1 VSLSDLENKALFRRT
16 LWKRNGYLLLLLAL
30 EALVLGV
37 LAGVHVQAPGP
48 GEPGNVH
55 PLLGYDVWFFFS
67 WRSLVKIAV
76 FVAIQFGFA
85 HRVFA
90 RALDGDGMVSLYP
103 TDASGGR
110 TFGGLTGPE
119 VVVMVRKLA
128 DELGIGRLAKLVVAD
143 KVDPNA
149 YTARMLG
156 LGNVVVVHSNLLEIL
171 PREGVR
177 AVLAHELAHILR
189 RDSVLYQLARMPSL
203 IAVVIAF
210 LGFLKVAAGLLDA
223 NGFLQFLVRGLFVAL
238 AVAAT
243 VYAFRLLNRVANL
256 ASQQSELLADA
267 YAAQVCGWEKILNA
281 LLLVG
286 ERSEALAE
294 LTAGLKYVAEKMEGE
309 LSEKALLRLLKRF
322 PARELDERKAREA
335 AARLYIED
343 QLELL
348 KERLHVPLKGGEICH
363 LAAQGARA
371 LQAAVRGEAGGA
383 AAGAP
388 AEDAPVLTD
397 WRAFDAD
404 HSGALDARETAAL
417 VAELRRDPHRMVS
430 RRPLHPEAA
439 WENHPTLRTRI
450 LHLYDLFARE
460 PAAP

>member
-37 LAGVHVQAPGP
+37 LGGVHVQSPRP

-55 PLLGYDVWFFFS
+55 PLLGYDIFFAFS
-67 WRSLVKIAV
+67 WRSLLKIAV
-76 FVAIQFGFA
+76 FVAIQFAFA

-90 RALDGDGMVSLYP
+90 RALEGEGMVSLYP
-103 TDASGGR
+103 RDASGGR
-110 TFGGLTGPE
+110 TFGGMTGPE
-119 VVVMVRKLA
+119 LVVMVRKLA
-128 DELGIGRLAKLVVAD
+128 DELRIGRLAKIVVTEKA
-143 KVDPNA
+143 DPNA

-189 RDSVLYQLARMPSL
+189 RDSVVYQLARMPSL

-223 NGFLQFLVRGLFVAL
+223 DGFWQFLARGLFLVL
-238 AVAAT
+238 AAAAT
-243 VYAFRLLNRVANL
+243 VYAFRLLNLVANL

-294 LTAGLKYVAEKMEGE
+294 LTAGLRHVAEKMEGE

-322 PARELDERKAREA
+322 PARELDERVAREA

-348 KERLHVPLKGGEICH
+348 RGRLHVPLKGGEIGH
-363 LAAQGARA
+363 LAAEGARR
-371 LQAAVRGEAGGA
+371 LQAAAGGEAGGA
-383 AAGAP
+383 AGTP
-388 AEDAPVLTD
+388 AADAPVATD

-404 HSGALDARETAAL
+404 RSGALDAGETATL
-417 VAELRRDPHRMVS
+417 VGELRRDPHRMVS
-430 RRPLHPEAA
+430 RRPLHPDSQ

-450 LHLYDLFARE
+450 LHLYDLFAKE
-460 PAAP
+460 PAVP